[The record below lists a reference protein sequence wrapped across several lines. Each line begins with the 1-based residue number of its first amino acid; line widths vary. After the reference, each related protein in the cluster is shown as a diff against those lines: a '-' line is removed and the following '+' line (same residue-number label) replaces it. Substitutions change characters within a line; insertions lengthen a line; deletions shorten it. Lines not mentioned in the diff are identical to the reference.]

1 MRKLLLGTAISLAMV
16 AGASAADLPAY
27 TPVPAY
33 VPPAWSWTGC
43 YIGANVGAGWAKND
57 VVDVTTFPA
66 FDTGV
71 DAGTGAVGGSQI
83 GCDYQAGNWVFGAQA
98 MFDWSGIQ
106 VSHPYIGG
114 NSNSPAETLG
124 TSTPWFGTLTGR
136 VGYAATPQALLYVK
150 GGMAWVHNR
159 YTDVDPTAPFWGA
172 LDATQLGWTVGGGA
186 EYSFHPNWSL
196 FVEYAYYDFG
206 NFNATL
212 NYAGN
217 AAPTYTYNE
226 KQTMQT
232 ILFGLNFR
240 FGGPRY

>member
-1 MRKLLLGTAISLAMV
+1 MSLAMV

-27 TPVPAY
+27 RPVPTY
-33 VPPAWSWTGC
+33 QPPAWSWTGC
-43 YIGANVGAGWAKND
+43 YVGGNVGGGWGRND
-57 VVDVTTFPA
+57 VVDVSNATP

-71 DAGTGAVGGSQI
+71 DAGTGFVGGGQI
-83 GCDYQAGNWVFGAQA
+83 GCDLQAGAWVFGIQT
-98 MFDWSGIQ
+98 MFDGTGIQ
-106 VSHPYIGG
+106 GSHPYVGG
-114 NSNSPAETLG
+114 FSNSAFETLG

-136 VGYAATPQALLYVK
+136 IGYTVTPQALLYVK
-150 GGMAWVHNR
+150 GGMAWVHNH
-159 YTDVDPTAPFWGA
+159 YTDVDPSSLGIGPFWGS